1 MKGHAPKRGGPA
13 KAKAKPK
20 TKPKTRTANGR
31 PKISVRKT
39 RTVATSK
46 GERQVVEKYTPKGRG
61 KAKTGFTATGKTA
74 ASRAASQTGRSHPS
88 DRNKVAR
95 APGKRTQRGR
105 SGQGTVYYEYRRN
118 RSDADKRRR
127 R

>member
-1 MKGHAPKRGGPA
+1 MKKHAARRSAPA
-13 KAKAKPK
+13 RSKA
-20 TKPKTRTANGR
+20 RTANGR

-46 GERQVVEKYTPKGRG
+46 GERQVAEKYTPKGRG
-61 KAKTGFTATGKTA
+61 KAKTGFTSTGKTA
-74 ASRAASQTGRSHPS
+74 ASRAASQTGRSHVS

>member
-1 MKGHAPKRGGPA
+1 MKGHAARRSAPA
-13 KAKAKPK
+13 KSKA
-20 TKPKTRTANGR
+20 RTANGR

-39 RTVATSK
+39 GTVGTSRT
-46 GERQVVEKYTPKGRG
+46 GRQVVEKYTPRGRG

-74 ASRAASQTGRSHPS
+74 SSRAASQTGGSHAS
-88 DRNKVAR
+88 DKNKVAR
-95 APGKRTQRGR
+95 APGKRSQRGR
-105 SGQGTVYYEYRRN
+105 GGQATTYYEYRRN